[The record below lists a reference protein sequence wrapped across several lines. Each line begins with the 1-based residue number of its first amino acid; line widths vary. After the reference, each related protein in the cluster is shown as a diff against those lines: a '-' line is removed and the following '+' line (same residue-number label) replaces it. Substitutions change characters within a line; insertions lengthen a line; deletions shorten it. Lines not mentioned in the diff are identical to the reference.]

1 MNNDILT
8 QLSMIYTKVIPVEN
22 SEVYIVV
29 ENNKANL
36 IKSDGTQ
43 VFSKDYNEIHDN
55 EDYIKVVDNSNTI
68 GRARFIGLYFKNSGN
83 IKELDTYYT
92 INDVDKYIIIENAN
106 SNYVEIIDK
115 SNGNKI
121 WAGDLSEYIV
131 RLGDKTTPI
140 CLNQL
145 NGDKLILFD
154 KKVISL
160 GEHLKEHY
168 ASVEKIKGTKGKYLA
183 RCKRT
188 GEEFKLTEYGQK
200 Y

>member
-68 GRARFIGLYFKNSGN
+68 GSAGFIGIYFKNSGN
-83 IKELDTYYT
+83 IKELDTCYT

-121 WAGDLSEYIV
+121 WAGDLAEY
-131 RLGDKTTPI
+131 R
-140 CLNQL
+140 
-145 NGDKLILFD
+145 
-154 KKVISL
+154 
-160 GEHLKEHY
+160 
-168 ASVEKIKGTKGKYLA
+168 
-183 RCKRT
+183 
-188 GEEFKLTEYGQK
+188 
-200 Y
+200 